1 MTKTI
6 EAMTLWILLLLP
18 LSIFSSEPSDLM
30 LDSEKQPTE
39 KSPFLA
45 STPTNIIAD
54 ALCAERLAAQRLKWT
69 DELRRGYD
77 SFLEGSGHNGVSIS
91 IAVACME
98 GYPKSPSYAKDIPAL
113 GFVETN
119 CYAIAPLL
127 GHTNRNVRLNVIN
140 YYQGRAREV
149 AIHLALQEDLH
160 KSGNFLKGRGVPG
173 APWIDEVLYPLVARS
188 MFDRDLA
195 VQSRAVTYCIRF
207 DSEDGVKLADL
218 ARAQGTNEWAM
229 RRWLSIY
236 SHGLSNLVPQEM
248 FEDVRKIYNI
258 RKETEEREMLGI
270 GRKDKKALKE

>member
-6 EAMTLWILLLLP
+6 EAMTLCILLLLP
-18 LSIFSSEPSDLM
+18 LSGFAAGTGDLVRD
-30 LDSEKQPTE
+30 LEKQPTE

-69 DELRRGYD
+69 DDLRRRYD
-77 SFLEGSGHNGVSIS
+77 RFIEVSVHKGGDAMSQFCLEG
-91 IAVACME
+91 E
-98 GYPKSPSYAKDIPAL
+98 PKSPSYATYIPAL
-113 GFVETN
+113 GFIETN

-127 GHTNRNVRLNVIN
+127 GHTNRNVRFKVIN

-195 VQSRAVTYCIRF
+195 VQSRAETYCIWF